1 MEGRRQ
7 GRELSPQ
14 VTKQTLKKNT
24 HLLIIIMISIPGS
37 SLEKKKELYSGAK
50 SETMKILGE
59 KEGRKIEPF
68 TLLLLLWL
76 LFIT

>member
-1 MEGRRQ
+1 
-7 GRELSPQ
+7 
-14 VTKQTLKKNT
+14 
-24 HLLIIIMISIPGS
+24 MISIPGS
-37 SLEKKKELYSGAK
+37 SLERKELYSGAK
-50 SETMKILGE
+50 SEMMKILGE